1 MQYMEMICGGSA
13 CHSLTNHLKTPC
25 EIEWYEGV
33 LHSRN
38 QRRYHLIRHCY
49 YPSPSVP
56 SKCFVRGYD
65 VKFVQSAFDEYT
77 RPPCSCR
84 TACRGNTWT
93 NPWRKFFIHMQIEE
107 CWSWSF
113 CFSENIWTIDSHRI
127 QCMVHFSFTYMYHKF
142 VINVG
147 SRYSIYGSYGVGSG
161 IWTHGSSNQ
170 QQPWIVGSTGL
181 PIQWIYV
188 MASQPTP
195 LPHICP
201 LKNYK
206 GLINH
211 WFPLIR
217 ATNWSLF

>member
-1 MQYMEMICGGSA
+1 MVSCFFCLLFCYIYIYLSSYTLTIIGLVATICDMEVICGGSA
-13 CHSLTNHLKTPC
+13 YHSLTNHLKTPC

-93 NPWRKFFIHMQIEE
+93 NPWRKR
-107 CWSWSF
+107 S
-113 CFSENIWTIDSHRI
+113 
-127 QCMVHFSFTYMYHKF
+127 V
-142 VINVG
+142 
-147 SRYSIYGSYGVGSG
+147 
-161 IWTHGSSNQ
+161 
-170 QQPWIVGSTGL
+170 
-181 PIQWIYV
+181 
-188 MASQPTP
+188 
-195 LPHICP
+195 
-201 LKNYK
+201 
-206 GLINH
+206 
-211 WFPLIR
+211 
-217 ATNWSLF
+217 SLFICKLRSVEVEVFVSQKKFWNNRFP